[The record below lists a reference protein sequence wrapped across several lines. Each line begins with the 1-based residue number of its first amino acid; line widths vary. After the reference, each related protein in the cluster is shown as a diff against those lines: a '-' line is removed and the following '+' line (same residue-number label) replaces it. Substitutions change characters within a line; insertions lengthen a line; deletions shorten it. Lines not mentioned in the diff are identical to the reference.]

1 MDDIITQ
8 EDLQKLVIAL
18 QKKEKKQELSIDEQE
33 EILKQCL
40 NDYNQSTDF
49 QIGDIVFWKENLKN
63 RRIPN
68 YNEPSIVME
77 VLKEPIADSSGDS
90 GQSSFKELLNLKL
103 GTLIKDG
110 KEKRFITFYYD
121 GNRFYKKNS

>member
-1 MDDIITQ
+1 
-8 EDLQKLVIAL
+8 
-18 QKKEKKQELSIDEQE
+18 
-33 EILKQCL
+33 
-40 NDYNQSTDF
+40 
-49 QIGDIVFWKENLKN
+49 
-63 RRIPN
+63 
-68 YNEPSIVME
+68 ME